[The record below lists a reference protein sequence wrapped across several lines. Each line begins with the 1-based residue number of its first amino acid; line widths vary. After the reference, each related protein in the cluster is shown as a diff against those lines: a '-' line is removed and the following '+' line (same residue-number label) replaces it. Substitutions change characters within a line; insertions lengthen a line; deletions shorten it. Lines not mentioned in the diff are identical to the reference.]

1 MNWLR
6 GERGTRKEQE
16 SLLPEDES
24 MPGGYDNRS
33 KSSRMIDKIAGK
45 DRTGFTSY
53 IIRNAERDGSTLPK
67 AMRSNDRAT
76 AIAGGVA
83 KKMAV
88 GVIVDTV
95 SPVPYI
101 AQTVGLA
108 KQ

>member
-1 MNWLR
+1 MSWFRREKGNK
-6 GERGTRKEQE
+6 KEKE
-16 SLLPEDES
+16 SLLLEDES

-33 KSSRMIDKIAGK
+33 KQSRMIDKIAGK
-45 DRTGFTSY
+45 DRTGVTSY

-67 AMRSNDRAT
+67 AIRSDDRAT
-76 AIAGGVA
+76 AIASGFA

-95 SPVPYI
+95 SGVPYI